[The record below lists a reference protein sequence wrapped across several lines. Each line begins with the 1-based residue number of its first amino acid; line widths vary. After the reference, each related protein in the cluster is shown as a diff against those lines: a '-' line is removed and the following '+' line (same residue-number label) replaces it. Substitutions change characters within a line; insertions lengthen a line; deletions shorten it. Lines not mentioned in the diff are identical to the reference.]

1 MAMKKIIL
9 LTMGAICLQISF
21 AYSLPEPA
29 GGAGQPLFDMEEILD
44 ASTLKVEVLSDW
56 HTVNG
61 EVATRQKLITIRVG
75 ELLPGKEYR
84 VPVRMIVPAR
94 GKARGFHLTGGN
106 VPQRMQEDARLR
118 GMDIDLVRGGVGLV
132 QTVVQVLEQSGQ
144 GELGR
149 AANKRFAET
158 LNPHYSIQYWGWPA
172 TLMRAVTAAYAEKDH
187 FEPGKVALSGGS
199 KNGASPSVA
208 IIHDRR
214 MTALHA
220 GVSPIWDS
228 PLRLC
233 DRDAWDAVEDYDR
246 RYVKELREKSPGLNT
261 GRLLNHAFLGGTF
274 GPVYNAQALAAG
286 KSWEELQ
293 QIAGRMA
300 DHVFIS
306 RHFKALRARGVDML
320 FHPGTH
326 DFVAF
331 DMAWGGKHHPHVP
344 VYLAANSGHGH
355 RRGHPQAERRQ
366 QNKQAW
372 LAEHFFDGVEPLLEP
387 PSVSS
392 RLEGGKLCVSVK
404 FKPGSIAESGRIWWI
419 YDRPPDGSAGYLRE
433 MIPDDQWMDMERD
446 GTTNSWEATIVLKP
460 GAKSIDFFSN
470 HRKII
475 HYRAAA
481 YSTYI
486 SSPYTRIPLKGS
498 E

>member
-1 MAMKKIIL
+1 MKKIIL
-9 LTMGAICLQISF
+9 LIGGAICLLLPC
-21 AYSLPEPA
+21 AYSLPGPDLDA
-29 GGAGQPLFDMEEILD
+29 DQLLFDMEEIHD
-44 ASTLKVEVLSDW
+44 ASTLDTEVLSDW
-56 HTVNG
+56 HLVDG
-61 EVATRQKLITIRVG
+61 AIATRQKLVTIRVG
-75 ELLPGKEYR
+75 ELLPGREYR
-84 VPVRMIVPAR
+84 VPVRMIVPAKS
-94 GKARGFHLTGGN
+94 KAKGFHLTGGN
-106 VPQRMQEDARLR
+106 VPERMEADTRLR
-118 GMDIDLVRGGVGLV
+118 GMDIELIRGGVGLV
-132 QTVVQVLEQSGQ
+132 QTVVQVLDQSGQ

-187 FEPGKVALSGGS
+187 FERGKVALSGGS

-208 IIHDRR
+208 IIHDKR

-233 DRDAWDAVEDYDR
+233 DRDAWDALAEYNR
-246 RYVKELREKSPGLNT
+246 RYVKELKKKDPGLNA

-274 GPVYNAQALAAG
+274 GPVYNDQALAAG
-286 KSWEELQ
+286 KSWEDLQ
-293 QIAGRMA
+293 QIAEQMA

-306 RHFKALRARGVDML
+306 RHLDALKKRGVDML

-331 DMAWGGKHHPHVP
+331 DMAWGGKHHPQVP
-344 VYLAANSGHGH
+344 VYLAANSGHGQ
-355 RRGHPQAERRQ
+355 RRGHPQQERRQ

-387 PSVSS
+387 PSVRS
-392 RLEGGKLCVSVK
+392 LVEGGRLSVRVN
-404 FKPGSIAESGRIWWI
+404 FKSGSVAESGRIWWM

-433 MIPDDQWMDMERD
+433 MIPDDQWMEMERD
-446 GTTNSWEATIVLKP
+446 ETTNSWKAEIVLKP
-460 GAKSIDFFSN
+460 GTKSIDFFSN
-470 HRKII
+470 HRKTIK
-475 HYRAAA
+475 YGAEA

-486 SSPYTRIPLKGS
+486 SSPYRRVLLQEKK
-498 E
+498 